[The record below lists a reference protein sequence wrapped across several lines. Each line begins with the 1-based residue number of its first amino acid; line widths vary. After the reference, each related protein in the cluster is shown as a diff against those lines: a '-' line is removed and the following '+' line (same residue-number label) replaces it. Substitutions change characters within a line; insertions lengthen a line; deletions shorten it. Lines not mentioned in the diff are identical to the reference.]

1 MFHILGMFII
11 HASSFISE
19 LMGEEEPLQP
29 AVENESAEAT
39 QGGDVFSWPV
49 LRFGIPPDRVYHF
62 CYQFR
67 KGSNSNNFLK
77 GIKWMVP
84 SYYARKFG
92 VAAMV
97 TDWFQVPLGR
107 GEPGQRWSCR
117 KLF

>member
-11 HASSFISE
+11 HASSFISETMSVTE

-77 GIKWMVP
+77 GIKCKICLASGW
-84 SYYARKFG
+84 YLLITQGNLELRQ
-92 VAAMV
+92 
-97 TDWFQVPLGR
+97 W
-107 GEPGQRWSCR
+107 
-117 KLF
+117 